1 VRRALRLQPASKEA
15 PTSELTLN
23 WSGDLRFTT
32 TTPSGHE
39 LTIDS
44 HVTGEGAGPTPMEL
58 QLVAL
63 AGCGAMDVI
72 SVLRKMRQEITAY
85 QVTVAATRAEEHP
98 RVYRTA
104 TITHRVRGRGVRE
117 QAVKRAIALSM
128 ARYCPVYAMLHPTVE
143 ISERYEMTDET
154 TGATSGGSV
163 TPADA
168 A

>member
-1 VRRALRLQPASKEA
+1 MP
-15 PTSELTLN
+15 ELTLN

-32 TTPSGHE
+32 TTPSGHD

-44 HVTGEGAGPTPMEL
+44 HVTSEGAGPTPMEL

-72 SVLRKMRQEITAY
+72 SVLAKMRQEVTAY
-85 QVTVAATRAEEHP
+85 QVTVRATRADTHP

-104 TITHRVRGRGVRE
+104 EIIHRVRGRGVRE
-117 QAVKRAIALSM
+117 QAVKRAIALSI

-143 ISERYEMTDET
+143 ISERYEITDET
-154 TGATSGGSV
+154 TGACQAGTVS
-163 TPADA
+163 PADA
-168 A
+168 APA